1 MGVKRSLQSA
11 ATKLTVRVKE
21 SGLARRFSRSGAS
34 SFGARGIEWVYL
46 LVVFLLAGGLINA
59 ISNAGEVGIN
69 NVPIVASASAQNVTE
84 TFIILFTY
92 VAGSLG
98 TYALYLCGRQTIR
111 ARSAEMFFI
120 AGLGL
125 ISVAMVMGYYV
136 LSLK

>member
-1 MGVKRSLQSA
+1 MGLKRSLQSA
-11 ATKLTVRVKE
+11 ATKVTVRVKE
-21 SGLARRFSRSGAS
+21 SGVGRRFSRPGAS
-34 SFGARGIEWVYL
+34 SLGARGIEWVYL

-59 ISNAGEVGIN
+59 ISNASAAGIN

-92 VAGSLG
+92 IMGSLG

-111 ARSAEMFFI
+111 ARSAEMYFI

-125 ISVAMVMGYYV
+125 ISVAMTMGYYV